1 MNADTKPAKH
11 IPKLNPL
18 IRGGFIMFNKTI
30 CCVSGILW
38 LCGSALAAD
47 SSFLKDAAQGGL
59 MEVKLGEL
67 AQTNASSQAVK
78 DFGQRMVTDH
88 GKMGDE
94 VKNVASRQNVSLPTD
109 VSMMEKMTYERLS
122 HKTGVDFDKA
132 YIEDM
137 VKDHKS
143 DIAAFEKEV
152 NSGSDPEA
160 KAVAQKALPIIREHL
175 RMAQQIAG
183 QLGVAQ

>member
-1 MNADTKPAKH
+1 MSVK
-11 IPKLNPL
+11 I
-18 IRGGFIMFNKTI
+18 
-30 CCVSGILW
+30 VSGLLW
-38 LCGSALAAD
+38 LGTAAAFAAD
-47 SSFLKDAAQGGL
+47 SSFLKDATEGGI
-59 MEVKLGEL
+59 MEVKLGQL

-88 GKMGDE
+88 GRMDNDVKM
-94 VKNVASRQNVSLPTD
+94 VASRENVSLPTSE
-109 VSMMEKMTYERLS
+109 SMLQKMTYERLS

-143 DIAAFEKEV
+143 DIAAFEKEM
-152 NSGSDPEA
+152 NSGSDSDA

>member
-1 MNADTKPAKH
+1 MSAK
-11 IPKLNPL
+11 
-18 IRGGFIMFNKTI
+18 FI
-30 CCVSGILW
+30 SGILW
-38 LCGSALAAD
+38 LGVTAFAAD
-47 SSFLKDAAQGGL
+47 SSFLKDATEGGI
-59 MEVKLGEL
+59 MEVKLGQL

-88 GKMGDE
+88 GKMGED
-94 VKNVASRQNVSLPTD
+94 VKMVASRENVNLPTSE
-109 VSMMEKMTYERLS
+109 SMMQKMTYERLS

-137 VKDHKS
+137 VKDHKA

-152 NSGSDPEA
+152 NSGSDSDA

>member
-1 MNADTKPAKH
+1 MF
-11 IPKLNPL
+11 
-18 IRGGFIMFNKTI
+18 IRVIS
-30 CCVSGILW
+30 CVSGLLW
-38 LCGSALAAD
+38 LCTAASAAD
-47 SSFLKDAAQGGL
+47 SSFLKDATEGGI
-59 MEVKLGEL
+59 MEVKLGQL

-88 GKMGDE
+88 SKMGDD
-94 VKNVASRQNVSLPTD
+94 VRMVASNQNVSVPTSE
-109 VSMMEKMTYERLS
+109 SMMQKMTYERLS

-137 VKDHKS
+137 VKDHKA

-152 NSGSDPEA
+152 NSGSDPDA

-175 RMAQQIAG
+175 RMAQEIAA

>member
-1 MNADTKPAKH
+1 MSTKA
-11 IPKLNPL
+11 
-18 IRGGFIMFNKTI
+18 I
-30 CCVSGILW
+30 CYISGVLLFSVS
-38 LCGSALAAD
+38 AFAAD
-47 SSFLKDAAQGGL
+47 SSFLKDSAEGGIL
-59 MEVKLGEL
+59 EVKLGQL

-78 DFGQRMVTDH
+78 DFGQKMVTDH
-88 GKMGDE
+88 GKLGDD
-94 VKNVASRQNVSLPTD
+94 VKNVASRENINLPSSE
-109 VSMMEKMTYERLS
+109 SMMQKLTYERLS

-143 DIAAFEKEV
+143 DIAAFEKEA
-152 NSGSDPEA
+152 NSGSDSQA
-160 KAVAQKALPIIREHL
+160 KAMAEKALPTLREHL

>member
-1 MNADTKPAKH
+1 MF
-11 IPKLNPL
+11 
-18 IRGGFIMFNKTI
+18 IRVVS
-30 CCVSGILW
+30 CVSGLLW
-38 LCGSALAAD
+38 LCAASSAAD
-47 SSFLKDAAQGGL
+47 SSFLKDATEGGI
-59 MEVKLGEL
+59 MEVKLGQL

-88 GKMGDE
+88 GKMGDD
-94 VKNVASRQNVSLPTD
+94 VRMVATNQHVSVPTSE
-109 VSMMEKMTYERLS
+109 SMMQKMTYERLS

-137 VKDHKS
+137 VKDHKA

-152 NSGSDPEA
+152 NSGSDPDA

-175 RMAQQIAG
+175 RMAQEIAA

>member
-1 MNADTKPAKH
+1 
-11 IPKLNPL
+11 
-18 IRGGFIMFNKTI
+18 
-30 CCVSGILW
+30 V
-38 LCGSALAAD
+38 
-47 SSFLKDAAQGGL
+47 
-59 MEVKLGEL
+59 
-67 AQTNASSQAVK
+67 
-78 DFGQRMVTDH
+78 
-88 GKMGDE
+88 
-94 VKNVASRQNVSLPTD
+94 
-109 VSMMEKMTYERLS
+109 TYERLS
-122 HKTGVDFDKA
+122 HKTGTDFDKA

-152 NSGSDPEA
+152 NSGSDSEA

>member
-1 MNADTKPAKH
+1 MSSKA
-11 IPKLNPL
+11 L
-18 IRGGFIMFNKTI
+18 
-30 CCVSGILW
+30 CCVSGLMW
-38 LCGSALAAD
+38 LSSSAFAAD
-47 SSFLKDAAQGGL
+47 SSFLKDASQGGL
-59 MEVKLGEL
+59 LEVKLGQL
-67 AQTNASSQAVK
+67 AQQNASSQQVK
-78 DFGQRMVTDH
+78 DFGQRMATDH
-88 GKMGDE
+88 GKMGED
-94 VKNVASRQNVSLPTD
+94 VKSVAARENVSLPGD
-109 VSMMEKMTYERLS
+109 ISMMEKMTYERLS

-143 DIAAFEKEV
+143 DIAAFEKEA

-175 RMAQQIAG
+175 RMAQQIAA

>member
-1 MNADTKPAKH
+1 MS
-11 IPKLNPL
+11 
-18 IRGGFIMFNKTI
+18 NKVFYVLLSFG
-30 CCVSGILW
+30 VS
-38 LCGSALAAD
+38 AFAAD
-47 SSFLKDAAQGGL
+47 SSFLKDACEGGI
-59 MEVKLGEL
+59 MEVRLGQL

-88 GKMGDE
+88 GKMGDD
-94 VKNVASRQNVSLPTD
+94 VKGVASRENVSMPTSE
-109 VSMMEKMTYERLS
+109 SMMQKMTYERLS
-122 HKTGVDFDKA
+122 HKTGTDFDKA

-152 NSGSDPEA
+152 NSGSDSEA

-175 RMAQQIAG
+175 RMAQQLAG

>member
-1 MNADTKPAKH
+1 MRNTAV
-11 IPKLNPL
+11 
-18 IRGGFIMFNKTI
+18 
-30 CCVSGILW
+30 CCVSGLLW
-38 LCGSALAAD
+38 LGAHVYGAD
-47 SSFLKDAAQGGL
+47 SSFLKDAAQGGM

-78 DFGQRMVTDH
+78 DFGRKMVNDH
-88 GKMGDE
+88 GHMGED
-94 VKNVASRQNVSLPTD
+94 VKGVAARENVSLPSD
-109 VSMMEKMTYERLS
+109 ISMMEKVTYDRLS
-122 HKTGVDFDKA
+122 RKMGADFDKA

-143 DIAAFEKEV
+143 DLAAFEKEV

-160 KAVAQKALPIIREHL
+160 KAVAEKALPIIREHL
-175 RMAQQIAG
+175 RMAQQIAS

>member
-1 MNADTKPAKH
+1 
-11 IPKLNPL
+11 
-18 IRGGFIMFNKTI
+18 MFRRTTYY
-30 CCVSGILW
+30 VSGIMW
-38 LCGSALAAD
+38 LCASAFAAD

-59 MEVKLGEL
+59 MEVRLGEL
-67 AQTNASSQAVK
+67 AQSNASSQAVK
-78 DFGQRMVTDH
+78 DFGRRMVTDH
-88 GKMGDE
+88 GKMGDD
-94 VKNVASRQNVSLPTD
+94 VKNVAARQNVNLPGD
-109 VSMMEKMTYERLS
+109 ISMMEKVTYERLS

-137 VKDHKS
+137 VKDHKA

-160 KAVAQKALPIIREHL
+160 KAMAEKALPAIREHL
-175 RMAQQIAG
+175 RMAEEIAA